1 VKNGLPLLIELYT
14 KTVILHLFY
23 PKIPPACIY
32 PTLGYFENV
41 SNSNYAVTCNRTYG
55 SIGSEPGTVVKTYPS
70 GTVIVL
76 FPIIL

>member
-1 VKNGLPLLIELYT
+1 MKLLIL
-14 KTVILHLFY
+14 KALQS
-23 PKIPPACIY
+23 CIY